1 MKNFNIMLH
10 SINDVKTF
18 VNSVNKYDFDVDLT
32 SGRYVVDAK
41 SIMGI
46 FSLDLSKPIKVEVYA
61 EEVGAFM
68 DEMKRMTSDM
78 LYEGFAAEG
87 LCKEQADAA
96 MKEAYGMSME
106 EYLTAYI
113 DSVDMDEIFAAF
125 KSEQV

>member
-46 FSLDLSKPIKVEVYA
+46 FSLDLSKPIKVEVYS
-61 EEVGAFM
+61 EDVGEFM
-68 DEMKRMTSDM
+68 NEMKP
-78 LYEGFAAEG
+78 FI
-87 LCKEQADAA
+87 
-96 MKEAYGMSME
+96 
-106 EYLTAYI
+106 I
-113 DSVDMDEIFAAF
+113 D
-125 KSEQV
+125 